1 MDCTCWHEWQDER
14 YGKGGR
20 VHNEGEDEWVCT
32 VCGRRV
38 AKRGVV
44 KAEKKGEEKV
54 GRKEG
59 V

>member
-1 MDCTCWHEWQDER
+1 
-14 YGKGGR
+14 
-20 VHNEGEDEWVCT
+20 VHNVGEVEWVCT